1 MLCNTI
7 HTVHCKEIRSYTR
20 GREEGITGGPMCKRR
35 HAHISIQ
42 EFAYTYIE
50 TIRNLCS
57 YRLISSKPIRN
68 RSNLRRNLYSH
79 SWRNRCSLRRAL
91 STTDPSPSPPP
102 FPAHRPKCIINRSYR
117 TLLMPIVPNN
127 SSKLQ
132 PASSSSSSS
141 PLKNLISLQCLRN
154 GVG

>member
-1 MLCNTI
+1 MRWVVGTVLCNTI

-42 EFAYTYIE
+42 EFAYIYIYIE

-57 YRLISSKPIRN
+57 YRLISAKPIRN

-79 SWRNRCSLRRAL
+79 SWRNRCSFSLASCIVHHRSL
-91 STTDPSPSPPP
+91 FLLCSFPSTVSGASSQM
-102 FPAHRPKCIINRSYR
+102 HNQ
-117 TLLMPIVPNN
+117 PIV
-127 SSKLQ
+127 S
-132 PASSSSSSS
+132 
-141 PLKNLISLQCLRN
+141 
-154 GVG
+154 